1 MILPKA
7 LVFFDLDG
15 TLLNGRSEVDQEVTA
30 ALEKLKENG
39 GIPFIATGRSPLEI
53 QHVLDTT
60 PIESFIT
67 LNGQYIMYEGKEIYR
82 SQIPQETLIRLK
94 AAADELRLAVSF
106 YTSDKIRVTSTS
118 KEVDK
123 AYDFIH
129 AKSPLVDAEIH
140 LNEEVLMALILTT
153 DNADV
158 EWFKEAFPELSFYRN
173 TPYSI
178 DVITKGNSKATG
190 IQELV
195 KLMQFDEIPIYAF
208 GDGPNDLEM
217 VTHADHGVAM
227 ENGNDL
233 LKKAADYI
241 TSSHIEG
248 GIVEGLE
255 FYDLIK

>member
-15 TLLNGRSEVDQEVTA
+15 TLLNDKSEVDQEVA
-30 ALEKLKENG
+30 SALEKLKENG
-39 GIPFIATGRSPLEI
+39 GVPFIATGRSPLEI

-82 SQIPQETLIRLK
+82 SQMPQETLIRLK
-94 AAADELRLAVSF
+94 KKADEQNLAVSF
-106 YTSDKIRVTSTS
+106 YTSDKIRVTHVS

-129 AKSPLVDAEIH
+129 AKTPLVDAKIH
-140 LNEEVLMALILTT
+140 LNEEILMALILTT
-153 DNADV
+153 DVSCDDQ
-158 EWFKEAFPELSFYRN
+158 FREAFPELSFYRN
-173 TPYSI
+173 TPYSM

-195 KLMQFDEIPIYAF
+195 KRMQFDAIPIYAF

-227 ENGNDL
+227 ENGTDI
-233 LKKAADYI
+233 LKNAADYI

-255 FYDLIK
+255 FYDLLK

>member
-1 MILPKA
+1 MVVPKA

-15 TLLNGRSEVDQEVTA
+15 TLLNNKSEVDQEVIV

-39 GIPFIATGRSPLEI
+39 GVPFIATGRSPIEI

-60 PIESFIT
+60 PIESFI
-67 LNGQYIMYEGKEIYR
+67 E
-82 SQIPQETLIRLK
+82 S
-94 AAADELRLAVSF
+94 
-106 YTSDKIRVTSTS
+106 
-118 KEVDK
+118 
-123 AYDFIH
+123 AYNFIH
-129 AKSPLVDAEIH
+129 AKTPPVDAEIH
-140 LNEEVLMALILTT
+140 LNEEVLMSLILTT
-153 DNADV
+153 DTSVDDQLR
-158 EWFKEAFPELSFYRN
+158 EAFPELSFYRN

-190 IQELV
+190 IQALV
-195 KLMQFDEIPIYAF
+195 KLMQFDAIPTYAF

-217 VTHADHGVAM
+217 ITHADYSVAM
-227 ENGNDL
+227 ENGIDV
-233 LKKAADYI
+233 LKNAADYV

>member
-1 MILPKA
+1 MVLPKA

-15 TLLNGRSEVDQEVTA
+15 TLLNNKSEVDQEVTL
-30 ALEKLKENG
+30 ALETLKENG
-39 GIPFIATGRSPLEI
+39 GVPFIATGRSPLEI

-82 SQIPQETLIRLK
+82 SQMPKELLIRLK
-94 AAADELRLAVSF
+94 EAADDLDLAVSF
-106 YTSDKIRVTSTS
+106 YTSDKIRVTYTS
-118 KEVDK
+118 QEVER
-123 AYDFIH
+123 AYNFLH
-129 AKSPLVDAEIH
+129 AKAPAVDAAIH

-153 DNADV
+153 DTSIDDQFR
-158 EWFKEAFPELSFYRN
+158 EKFPELSFYRN
-173 TPYSI
+173 TPFSI

-195 KLMQFDEIPIYAF
+195 KLMQFDNIPTYAF

-217 VTHADHGVAM
+217 VSHADYGVAM
-227 ENGNDL
+227 ANGIDV
-233 LKKAADYI
+233 LKNTADYI
-241 TSSHIEG
+241 TSSHVEG
-248 GIVEGLE
+248 GIIEGLE

>member
-1 MILPKA
+1 MGLPKT

-15 TLLNGRSEVDQEVTA
+15 TLLNNKSEVDQEVTV

-39 GIPFIATGRSPLEI
+39 GVPFIATGRSPLEI

-82 SQIPQETLIRLK
+82 SQMPQELLIRLK
-94 AAADELRLAVSF
+94 QAADERSLAVAF
-106 YTSDKIRVTSTS
+106 YTSDKIRVTHTS
-118 KEVDK
+118 QEVES
-123 AYDFIH
+123 AYNFIH
-129 AKSPLVDAEIH
+129 SKRPPVDAEIH
-140 LNEEVLMALILTT
+140 LNEEVLMALILTMDT
-153 DNADV
+153 AMDDQLR
-158 EWFKEAFPELSFYRN
+158 KLFPELSFYRN

-195 KLMQFDEIPIYAF
+195 KLMNFDTVPTYAF

-217 VTHADHGVAM
+217 LTHADYSVAM
-227 ENGNDL
+227 ANGVDL
-233 LKKAADYI
+233 VKNAADYI

>member
-15 TLLNGRSEVDQEVTA
+15 TLLNDRSEVDREVA
-30 ALEKLKENG
+30 SALEKLKENG

-82 SQIPQETLIRLK
+82 SQMPKETLIRLK
-94 AAADELRLAVSF
+94 KTADELNLAVSF
-106 YTSDKIRVTSTS
+106 YTSDKIRVTHTS

-129 AKSPLVDAEIH
+129 TKTPLVDAKIH
-140 LNEEVLMALILTT
+140 LNEEILMALILTT
-153 DNADV
+153 DVSVDDQLR
-158 EWFKEAFPELSFYRN
+158 EAFPELSFYRN

-195 KLMQFDEIPIYAF
+195 RLMQFDAIPIYAF

-227 ENGNDL
+227 ENGTDI
-233 LKKAADYI
+233 LKNAADYI